1 MIVLIS
7 GTNRPGSTT
16 LKVAR
21 QAEAALKALGTDVLL
36 VDLQDLPPECASGA
50 AYKSKPARIAEWQ
63 DAVLKAQG
71 ILSVIPEYNG
81 SFPGIYKLF
90 IDMLK
95 FPESLVDV
103 PAGFIGVSSGEW
115 GALRPVEHAQM
126 VFQYRHAPL
135 YGRRI
140 FFKSTRDILDAEG
153 RPKDAAL
160 QQRFDD
166 FLKGFLQFCRQN
178 R

>member
-1 MIVLIS
+1 MIVIIS
-7 GTNRPGSTT
+7 GSNRPGATT

-21 QAEAALKALGTDVLL
+21 QAEAGLKALGAEV
-36 VDLQDLPPECASGA
+36 VFINLQDLPAACAAGD
-50 AYKSKPARIAEWQ
+50 AYKVKPPEIAAWQ

-103 PAGFIGVSSGEW
+103 PAGFIGLASGEW
-115 GALRPVEHAQM
+115 GGLRPVEHAQA

-140 FFKSTRDILDAEG
+140 FLKSTRDALDAEG
-153 RPKDAAL
+153 RPKDPVLA
-160 QQRFDD
+160 QRFDD
-166 FLKGFLQFCRQN
+166 FVKGFLEFCR
-178 R
+178 RHR

>member
-1 MIVLIS
+1 MAKPIYVLGI
-7 GTNRPGSTT
+7 NAYDHD
-16 LKVAR
+16 VAACLLRDGEVAYAIEKERITR
-21 QAEAALKALGTDVLL
+21 QKHATGFFQEV
-36 VDLQDLPPECASGA
+36 VD
-50 AYKSKPARIAEWQ
+50 Y
-63 DAVLKAQG
+63 VLKAEG

-140 FFKSTRDILDAEG
+140 FLKSTRDTLDAEG
-153 RPKDAAL
+153 RPRDPAL
-160 QQRFDD
+160 AQRFED
-166 FLKGFLQFCRQN
+166 FLQGFLVFCRKN
-178 R
+178 KA